1 MSETTTPRPRERP
14 AREVT
19 PRVSIDRE
27 AAPRTEH
34 DAGHVGIGANPGPAE
49 RAQPAREA
57 SIPEP
62 VTRVRREHR
71 QIGSFEL
78 PKHLKK
84 PGWDY
89 EYKTIRVQR
98 EPVDPSEI
106 QDIRMGGWRPEKAC
120 DWPDLVEPGTAP
132 DAPIE
137 RLGQRLYGRPMSL
150 TLEAKEEDYQAAIS
164 QQRDRTNA
172 AASGRSAIRGEGGL
186 SGTRG
191 VKTVEFEPT
200 IEQGKW

>member
-1 MSETTTPRPRERP
+1 MQRT
-14 AREVT
+14 
-19 PRVSIDRE
+19 
-27 AAPRTEH
+27 AA
-34 DAGHVGIGANPGPAE
+34 DAGHVGVGANPGPAE
-49 RAQPAREA
+49 RAEAAREG
-57 SIPEP
+57 SIPET

-78 PKHLKK
+78 PKHRKK

-106 QDIRMGGWRPEKAC
+106 QDIRLGGWRAEKSC
-120 DWPDLVEPGTAP
+120 DWPELVEPGTSP

-150 TLEAKEEDYQAAIS
+150 TIEAKEEDYHAALS
-164 QQRDRTNA
+164 QQRDRTQA

-191 VKTVEFEPT
+191 VQTVEFEPV